1 MGLPSR
7 ARARGRAPAKD
18 MAWVPGGGFL
28 MGSDEFY
35 PEERPARR
43 VEVDGFWVDDHPVT
57 VAEFGLFVSATRYV
71 TVAERPL
78 DPADYPDADPA
89 LLQPGRSSSSPP
101 PGPWTCATSPRIQH
115 ACCTPR
121 NPRVTS
127 AEASLV
133 PGEPGAHIP
142 RRVIKGGSHLCAPNY
157 CLRYRPAARQGEA
170 VDTSTAHIGF
180 RCVVRGTPSPRA

>member
-78 DPADYPDADPA
+78 DPADYLDADPA
-89 LLQPGRSSSSPP
+89 LLILDEPTAHLDRDTGHALMSDLLAATEGR
-101 PGPWTCATSPRIQH
+101 ATLLITHDLDGLDQFDQIVVLEHGKVVERGTH
-115 ACCTPR
+115 AQ
-121 NPRVTS
+121 
-127 AEASLV
+127 LV
-133 PGEPGAHIP
+133 HA
-142 RRVIKGGSHLCAPNY
+142 GGSYQEMWQAG
-157 CLRYRPAARQGEA
+157 R
-170 VDTSTAHIGF
+170 
-180 RCVVRGTPSPRA
+180 

>member
-7 ARARGRAPAKD
+7 ARARGRAPTKD

-35 PEERPARR
+35 PQERPARR

-101 PGPWTCATSPRIQH
+101 RARGPARRHPASSMPAVRRATRGSPR
-115 ACCTPR
+115 
-121 NPRVTS
+121 
-127 AEASLV
+127 
-133 PGEPGAHIP
+133 P
-142 RRVIKGGSHLCAPNY
+142 RRAWSPES
-157 CLRYRPAARQGEA
+157 PARI
-170 VDTSTAHIGF
+170 S
-180 RCVVRGTPSPRA
+180 RAG